1 MQRDDCPEL
10 PTHRI
15 QLRPLKISDAEN
27 WHRYLA
33 IPAAVGYL
41 NDRPCQVADL
51 EQLIASYL
59 LNDPTTPTRY
69 AVVERGDRAFIGT
82 IGFHN
87 ISPHDRTAEIIFDIA
102 PDYTG
107 QGIATE
113 CCQAMTAWGLR
124 ELGFLRL
131 QGVIPDTDAA
141 GIRVMEKCGYL
152 REGKLR
158 SYRMVRGQSMDF
170 WMYSRLA
177 RESLPRQSVPR

>member
-1 MQRDDCPEL
+1 MRRDDCPEL

-15 QLRPLKISDAEN
+15 QLRTLEVSDAPN

-33 IPAAVGYL
+33 IPAAVGYV
-41 NDRPCQVADL
+41 NDRSCQPADL
-51 EQLIASYL
+51 ALLIASYHTD
-59 LNDPTTPTRY
+59 DPTSPIRY

-82 IGFHN
+82 IGLHN
-87 ISPHDRTAEIIFDIA
+87 ISPRDRTAEIVFDIA
-102 PDYTG
+102 PDYAG

-124 ELGFLRL
+124 ELGLLRL
-131 QGVIPDTDAA
+131 QGVIPDTDVA

-158 SYRMVRGQSMDF
+158 SYRMVRGQPVDF

-177 RESLPRQSVPR
+177 KEIRVG